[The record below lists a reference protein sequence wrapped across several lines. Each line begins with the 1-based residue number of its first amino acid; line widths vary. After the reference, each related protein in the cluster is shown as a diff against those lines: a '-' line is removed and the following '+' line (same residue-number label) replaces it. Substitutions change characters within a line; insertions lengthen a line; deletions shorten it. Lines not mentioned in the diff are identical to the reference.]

1 MSKAIRIMVAISLKM
16 TQIRLMNIRFPF
28 IVEPLQ
34 GRH

>member
-1 MSKAIRIMVAISLKM
+1 MVAISLKM
-16 TQIRLMNIRFPF
+16 TQIRLMNIRLPF